1 MEQNQ
6 QLSSEEKLIDAAV
19 EHLNKEGLNNF
30 TATALTR
37 SANLGYG
44 TFYKYFSS
52 TEDVLEAAIK
62 KNVTDWSYINF
73 ESSKKEPDRLLAF
86 LEAIY
91 KTILQISNNASMRW
105 LLEKPNYFVEIY
117 YELTLDHAKTD
128 VESAVN
134 NGQLNKEFL
143 KNFDTTFKLYLWQIC
158 GGMSLVDE
166 GYNYNDIALELI
178 KLIIPNSVGEE
189 NAKEIC
195 RKLEE
200 RNSQNIF

>member
-1 MEQNQ
+1 MKQNQ
-6 QLSSEEKLIDAAV
+6 QSSSEEKLIDAAV

-86 LEAIY
+86 FEAIY

-117 YELTLDHAKTD
+117 YELTFDHAKTD

-158 GGMSLVDE
+158 GGMSLIDE

-178 KLIIPNSVGEE
+178 KLIIPNSVGEQK
-189 NAKEIC
+189 AKEIC

-200 RNSQNIF
+200 RNSQKIF

>member
-1 MEQNQ
+1 MKQNQ
-6 QLSSEEKLIDAAV
+6 QSSSEEKLIDAAV

-86 LEAIY
+86 FEAIY

-117 YELTLDHAKTD
+117 YELTFDHAKTD

-158 GGMSLVDE
+158 GGMSLIDE

>member
-1 MEQNQ
+1 MKQNQ
-6 QLSSEEKLIDAAV
+6 QASSEKKLIDAAV
-19 EHLNKEGLNNF
+19 KHLNKEGLNNF

-62 KNVTDWSYINF
+62 KNVTDWSRTIF

-158 GGMSLVDE
+158 GGMSLIDQ

-200 RNSQNIF
+200 RNSEKIF